1 MSERTGPTS
10 RTRSTRRASVEEM
23 FDQIANRYELV
34 NTVMTFGLD
43 RRWRRRTVE
52 ALALP
57 VGSSVL
63 DVACGTGDLCHVLRR
78 AQLVPTGVDSS
89 ANMLANAE
97 IGLTLVRGDAQQLG
111 VASSSF
117 DGATCG
123 FGLRNFTDV
132 GEFLAELRR
141 VVRPGGRIALLE
153 VDTPTTAALRAIH
166 GFYFGKVV
174 PKVGAV
180 LSDAPAY
187 RYLPESVVYLPAAD
201 ELAQLLVANGFVG
214 FTKTRLGAGAIQ
226 LITATRA
233 P

>member
-1 MSERTGPTS
+1 
-10 RTRSTRRASVEEM
+10 M
-23 FDQIANRYELV
+23 FDQIADRYELL
-34 NTVMTFGLD
+34 NTVLTFGLD

-57 VGSSVL
+57 AGSAVL

-78 AQLVPTGVDSS
+78 AQLVPTGVDFS
-89 ANMLANAE
+89 ANMLANADV
-97 IGLTLVRGDAQQLG
+97 GLTLLRGDALG
-111 VASSSF
+111 LGIKDASF

-153 VDTPTTAALRAIH
+153 VDAPTSAAVRAIH
-166 GFYFGKVV
+166 SFYFGKVV
-174 PKVGAV
+174 PKVGAF

-187 RYLPESVVYLPAAD
+187 RYLPESVVYLPGAD
-201 ELAQLLVANGFVG
+201 QLAQLLVQTGFVA

-226 LITATRA
+226 LVTATRA